1 MRIVVIDDETDVAT
15 TLGEVVADLG
25 HRALLAHSA
34 EAALTTLER
43 DAPDAILLDVRLPG
57 MNGLEFL
64 RRHRPRETTAPV
76 IGISGVATDAEVW
89 ECLRLGAL
97 DFVRKP
103 FSAELLAALMLYAEV
118 RRGRD
123 SGARPRVEHRRSL
136 RVRFTSQVT
145 VVEHSG
151 TMWQTGAVDL
161 SVFGMKVRPQPPS
174 WPAEHARLSFTP
186 PDGGP
191 PLDLLAVLVRADS
204 RGWAYR
210 VNLTI
215 GQFGQLRSLVGDLA
229 AGSAAS
235 SPPKPV
241 LAEYQAG
248 TVQIIRGSGTG
259 VGGLHADVRL
269 APDRPSIAPVRDP
282 KRSARSAHGAPGGPA
297 DAYYR
302 AAQSQQRRPRLALR
316 QRDRGRAAP
325 GRLDVFVIARRE
337 VLDASE
343 EAWGRPTIV

>member
-210 VNLTI
+210 FVNLTI
-215 GQFGQLRSLVGDLA
+215 GQFGQLQSLVGDLA
-229 AGSAAS
+229 AGSAAG

-248 TVQIIRGSGTG
+248 TVQIIRGSGTDAVAAG
-259 VGGLHADVRL
+259 YMLMFDS
-269 APDRPSIAPVRDP
+269 P
-282 KRSARSAHGAPGGPA
+282 GPA
-297 DAYYR
+297 FNR
-302 AAQSQQRRPRLALR
+302 AGARPKAILLEALTALR
-316 QRDRGRAAP
+316 VSRPTRITALLSLSNVGRASLYVSVTA
-325 GRLDVFVIARRE
+325 
-337 VLDASE
+337 E
-343 EAWGRPTIV
+343 ELRQAGWTYS